1 MLKKLIFSTLLIVT
15 FFVNGQELIR
25 FSHKSGKY
33 SDNIQLVL
41 SADVDQIYYTTDGTK
56 PNKYSSLY
64 KDSISIEKT
73 THFKFRAK
81 KDGKYLDTIIQS
93 FYLIEFQ
100 KKFPVLS
107 ISIPKEDLWSRER
120 GLFSKGENPEID
132 SLGKLTNCNYHQ
144 DWEKK
149 VTMMYIV
156 DSLVLHQECGMKI
169 FGESTRSNQDKS
181 FKLIARKKYGN
192 NLFSFPFFANKSI
205 SKHKQVV
212 VRASGN
218 DFKGTRFKDVLSA
231 HLVRNLSIDYMDYQ
245 PIHLYV
251 NGSYWGVYNLREK
264 INEHYFKHNKG
275 IHKDSVNV
283 IMGKWVRQ
291 QGSAKDYLKM
301 YNWFYRI
308 KNMDSANYC
317 MANDFLEIRN
327 YINYRIFQLFINN
340 ADSRGNIRYW
350 NSPALDGRFRMILYD
365 TDHGYGAYKR
375 DFLTQS
381 LSANGEHWYNP
392 PWSTRFLRK
401 LMLSK
406 EFENEFLVQY
416 SHLLNTAL
424 NRDTILDAIAN
435 FKSMYE
441 YELPRPGE
449 EISRHLRGV
458 PLKMEKWEAKVD
470 HLNQFTKL
478 RFNYVKDELLNVFN
492 LEGWVRLKFVGNVG
506 RVSIND
512 NLPLCFPFEGEYL
525 KGTELA
531 IHALDDGNFSFV
543 RWMDGDSSRTRKV
556 SFFKDIILE
565 AEYKFNEIKRP
576 AVPDIAENKQE
587 EQKTIFLSDFNVSL
601 LSIGVILI
609 VLGTALI
616 VMGLLRTKKARLSG
630 LS

>member
-1 MLKKLIFSTLLIVT
+1 
-15 FFVNGQELIR
+15 
-25 FSHKSGKY
+25 
-33 SDNIQLVL
+33 
-41 SADVDQIYYTTDGTK
+41 DQIYYTTDGTK
-56 PNKYSSLY
+56 PNEYSSLY
-64 KDSISIEKT
+64 RDSISIGKT
-73 THFKFRAK
+73 THFTFRAK

-93 FYLIEFQ
+93 FYLIDFP

-107 ISIPKEDLWSRER
+107 ISIPKDDLWSSER

-205 SKHKQVV
+205 SKHKQLV

-231 HLVRNLSIDYMDYQ
+231 HIVRNLAIDYMDYQ

-251 NGSYWGVYNLREK
+251 NGTYWGVYNLREK
-264 INEHYFKHNKG
+264 INEHYFKHNKV

-317 MANDFLEIRN
+317 LANDFLDIRN

-340 ADSRGNIRYW
+340 VDSRGNIRYW
-350 NSPALDGRFRMILYD
+350 NSSVLDGRFRMVLYD

-375 DFLTQS
+375 KFLKHS
-381 LSANGEHWYNP
+381 LSANGEYWYNP

-424 NRDTILDAIAN
+424 NRDTILEAIAN
-435 FKSMYE
+435 LKSMYK

-449 EISRHLRGV
+449 EISSHLRGV

-478 RFNYVKDELLNVFN
+478 RFNYVKDELLNLFS
-492 LEGWVRLKFVGNVG
+492 LEGWVKLKLGGNVG

-525 KGTELA
+525 KGTELS

-543 RWMDGDSSRTRKV
+543 RWMDGDSSRARKIN
-556 SFFKDIILE
+556 FNEDIILE

-576 AVPDIAENKQE
+576 AIPVIAENKQDK
-587 EQKTIFLSDFNVSL
+587 QKTSFLFGFNVPL
-601 LSIGVILI
+601 LCIGIILI
-609 VLGTALI
+609 ILGTALI
-616 VMGLLRTKKARLSG
+616 VMGLLRIKKARLSG
-630 LS
+630 LK